1 MCSTNSRG
9 STPIALIESKNNR
22 KSDKYCVKIKL
33 CRDPTSEKSDLY
45 EFKIALFENGDT
57 EEFLFFVRK
66 FQMNLKA
73 SETFAASANIHYLC
87 TLLLLEKLITR
98 KFQERLEEEYPWEL
112 QGYPIWR

>member
-1 MCSTNSRG
+1 MD
-9 STPIALIESKNNR
+9 PPQIPLIKSKNDT
-22 KSDKYCVKIKL
+22 KLGKDCVKITL
-33 CRDPTSEKSDLY
+33 CRDLTPEKSGLY

-73 SETFAASANIHYLC
+73 SETLADSANIHYLC

-98 KFQERLEEEYPWEL
+98 KSQERLEEQNL
-112 QGYPIWR
+112 